1 MRASHSTDRDAW
13 VTLRPHETIIVEGDC
28 LKGGG
33 ADGSKGGDRKV
44 GPAKA
49 PEPARPARGSGK
61 MKLGDGEIPHLKLV
75 LVGDAGVGKSCLI
88 TNYLHNTFTE
98 NYEPTVLDCY

>member
-1 MRASHSTDRDAW
+1 M
-13 VTLRPHETIIVEGDC
+13 
-28 LKGGG
+28 G
-33 ADGSKGGDRKV
+33 ADGSKGGDAKKDA
-44 GPAKA
+44 PAAAA
-49 PEPARPARGSGK
+49 PAQAAAGGK
-61 MKLGDGEIPHLKLV
+61 MKLGDGEIPKLKLV